1 VQYLVYIVV
10 INLAGFAAFGLDKSY
25 AKAGKW
31 RIPESTLLL
40 LAIAGGSVGAY
51 FGMKRFHHK
60 TKHAQFWYGIPAI
73 MVVQAAAIAIICIRL
88 AFTQ

>member
-1 VQYLVYIVV
+1 MQYLVYVAVV
-10 INLAGFAAFGLDKSY
+10 NLAGFAAFGLDKSY

-51 FGMKRFHHK
+51 IGMKRFHHK

-73 MVVQAAAIAIICIRL
+73 MAV
-88 AFTQ
+88 